1 MKAICGSFALTLLCA
16 TNAMA
21 QPPAPTVK
29 ITCTVNY
36 EFVQNH
42 AQNSRN
48 APAIRPEGDYFS
60 GRDFFITRRSIDLY
74 PKRIV
79 SSGRYKVTLD
89 AAMQLF
95 LRNACTENI
104 GQVVS
109 YIDTHAFGAMQNVF
123 YSVEK
128 SSPISP
134 RAVERKIGDWH
145 LASWNNRTD
154 RLVD

>member
-1 MKAICGSFALTLLCA
+1 MKAIRSFFALTLLFA
-16 TNAMA
+16 ANAMA
-21 QPPAPTVK
+21 QPPAPTVR
-29 ITCTVNY
+29 IACTVNY

-42 AQNSRN
+42 IRDSGH
-48 APAIRPEGDYFS
+48 APTITPQGDYFS
-60 GRDFFITRRSIDLY
+60 GRDLFITRRSIDFY
-74 PKRIV
+74 PKKIV
-79 SSGRYKVTLD
+79 SSGQYKVALD
-89 AAMQLF
+89 AAMHSF
-95 LRNACTENI
+95 LSHACSENI

-109 YIDTHAFGAMQNVF
+109 YIDTHTFGAMQNVF
-123 YSVEK
+123 YLVEK